1 MSYEIKPLPKELW
14 PTAFAEIPDPP
25 TQLYMAGTPLP
36 TDHKYLTVIGTRKNS
51 SYGKE
56 VCNFLIKELS
66 GLPVVIV
73 SGLAFGIDS
82 LAHKAALDYGLKTAA
97 FPGSGLNEG
106 VLYPRNH
113 LPLAHQ
119 IIKSGGTLI
128 SELDPHT
135 PAAPYTFPKRNRLM
149 AALGDA
155 TLVIEANLKSGTL
168 ITARL
173 ALDYNKEVLT
183 TPGSIFNLNTKGPH
197 YLLQNGARLIQSGDD
212 LRDALGFKPK
222 EKKMVAIADL
232 SPEELLIIDLI
243 NLEPKSKDEI
253 LDCLDLDSL
262 IINATLSLLEI
273 KGVIKERS
281 GLIELA

>member
-1 MSYEIKPLPKELW
+1 MSYEIKPLTKEFW
-14 PTAFAEIPDPP
+14 PAAFSKIPDPP
-25 TQLYMAGTPLP
+25 TQLFLAGAPLP
-36 TDHKYLTVIGTRKNS
+36 SDHKYLTIIGTRKNS

-56 VCNFLIKELS
+56 VCDFLIKELS

-82 LAHKAALDYGLKTAA
+82 LAHKAALQYGVKTVA
-97 FPGSGLNEG
+97 FPGSGLDEA
-106 VLYPRNH
+106 VLYPRSH
-113 LPLAHQ
+113 VPLAHQ
-119 IIKSGGTLI
+119 IIKEGGSLI
-128 SELDPHT
+128 SELNPST

-155 TLVIEANLKSGTL
+155 TLVIEASLKSGTL

-173 ALDYNKEVLT
+173 ALDYNKDVLT
-183 TPGSIFNLNTKGPH
+183 VPGSIFNLNTKGPH
-197 YLLQNGARLIQSGDD
+197 YLLQNGARLIESGDD
-212 LRDALGFKPK
+212 LRDALGFSKT
-222 EKKMVAIADL
+222 EKKQVAVQDL

-253 LDCLDLDSL
+253 LDSLELDTL

-273 KGVIKERS
+273 KGVIKERE